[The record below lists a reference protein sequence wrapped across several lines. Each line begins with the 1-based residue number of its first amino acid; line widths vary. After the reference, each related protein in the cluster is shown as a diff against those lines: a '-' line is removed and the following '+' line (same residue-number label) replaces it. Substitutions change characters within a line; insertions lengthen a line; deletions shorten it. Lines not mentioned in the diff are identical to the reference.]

1 MADAM
6 ALEGILPLTTVSWM
20 ALMTFDMGFSVKI
33 KLFPVVIGR
42 YCSGP
47 PWVSLFSQPQT
58 PTRTPLPL
66 VPADPARLV
75 SQLRGMPGTVGR

>member
-20 ALMTFDMGFSVKI
+20 ALMTYDMGFSVKI

-47 PWVSLFSQPQT
+47 PWISLFSQPQT

-66 VPADPARLV
+66 VPADPSRLV
-75 SQLRGMPGTVGR
+75 RTAGEGPAS